1 MIEVKAMLFTLLDVG
16 ISLLLCVIS
25 LLGYTVYHIQ
35 MMRDST
41 SQARILNHLYSIF
54 AYVSQAQSLTYF
66 ANVLSYYLLA
76 ADDMLRCFLINLRAF
91 MSLLV
96 LQAKEN

>member
-1 MIEVKAMLFTLLDVG
+1 MIEVSTSLFSLLDVG
-16 ISLLLCVIS
+16 MSLLLCVIS

-35 MMRDST
+35 MRRDST
-41 SQARILNHLYSIF
+41 SQARLLNHLYSIF

-66 ANVLSYYLLA
+66 ANVLSSYLQSE
-76 ADDMLRCFLINLRAF
+76 DDMLQCFLINLRAF